1 MTTITRRSL
10 IGGVA
15 ATAIA
20 PSFAC
25 AAGPAA
31 ATPCGCCCGFAVTR
45 LVSHSAGGDFT
56 SEPGD
61 IAITP
66 SSGDTATDHF
76 LGLALMRIARK
87 FEVAPG
93 FGFFDD
99 GDKPNAFATD
109 RTLAGNGPG
118 TVLMG
123 KNFFR
128 IIMTQTQDSG
138 LALITMCAHEF
149 GHIHQ
154 YSSSYR
160 PDLEGLDRTVKPLEL
175 HADFLAGFYLADR
188 KAEHPEFNLQTVGV
202 VFEQIGD
209 THFSSPQHHGTSAE
223 RLAAIT
229 AGFEFGKTSGRR
241 IDAAAE
247 AGVNYV
253 QHKVYA
259 GS

>member
-1 MTTITRRSL
+1 L
-10 IGGVA
+10 VA
-15 ATAIA
+15 
-20 PSFAC
+20 
-25 AAGPAA
+25 
-31 ATPCGCCCGFAVTR
+31 
-45 LVSHSAGGDFT
+45 HSAGGDFT

-61 IAITP
+61 LVITP
-66 SSGDTATDHF
+66 SSGDTGTDHF
-76 LGLALMRIARK
+76 LGLALMRISRK

-123 KNFFR
+123 KNLYR
-128 IIMTQTQDSG
+128 LIMTQTQDSG

-154 YSSSYR
+154 YSSSYKA
-160 PDLEGLDRTVKPLEL
+160 DLEGLDRTVKPLEL

-188 KAEHPEFNLQTVGV
+188 KAEHPEFSLRTVGA
-202 VFEQIGD
+202 VFEVLGD
-209 THFSSPQHHGTSAE
+209 TNFSSPQHHGTSAE

-229 AGFEFGKTSGRR
+229 AGFDFGKTAGRR
-241 IDAAAE
+241 IDAAAQ
-247 AGVNYV
+247 AGVKYV
-253 QHKVYA
+253 ERNVYTRSSTA
-259 GS
+259 GGVGRDEHSKNDLASRY